1 MANLDS
7 FYLKW
12 APRVLSVLRI
22 VAGFLLMQHGMQKL
36 LGLPAPM
43 PGGTVPLLSL
53 FGVSGVLELVGGLL
67 VLTGLFTRLAAFIL
81 SGELAVAYFMAHAP
95 RGFWPLLN
103 QGELAALYSF
113 VFLYLAVA
121 GGGVWSLDN
130 LLRRRVTTPADATA
144 GG

>member
-1 MANLDS
+1 MTNLDS

-12 APRVLSVLRI
+12 APRLLSVLRI

-43 PGGTVPLLSL
+43 PTGTVPLLSL
-53 FGVSGVLELVGGLL
+53 FGLVGALELGGGLL
-67 VLTGLFTRLAAFIL
+67 ILLGLFTRPAAFIL

-95 RGFWPLLN
+95 LGFWPLLN

-113 VFLYLAVA
+113 VFLYLATA
-121 GGGVWSLDN
+121 GGGTWGLDN
-130 LLRRRVTTPADATA
+130 LLHRRATTPADATA
-144 GG
+144 GA

>member
-1 MANLDS
+1 MSNLDS
-7 FYLKW
+7 FYVKW
-12 APRVLSVLRI
+12 TPRLLSVLRI
-22 VAGFLLMQHGMQKL
+22 VAGFLIMQHGMQKL

-67 VLTGLFTRLAAFIL
+67 VLMGLFTRLAAFIL

-95 RGFWPLLN
+95 QGFWPLLN
-103 QGELAALYSF
+103 KGELAALYSF

-121 GGGVWSLDN
+121 GGGEWSLDN
-130 LLRRRVTTPADATA
+130 LLRCRVTTSVGATA
-144 GG
+144 WA

>member
-1 MANLDS
+1 MVNLDP

-22 VAGFLLMQHGMQKL
+22 VAGFLLMQHGLQKL

-53 FGVSGVLELVGGLL
+53 FGVSGALELVGGLL

-81 SGELAVAYFMAHAP
+81 SGELAVAYFMMHAP
-95 RGFWPLLN
+95 QGFWPLLN
-103 QGELAALYSF
+103 NGELAALYSF

-121 GGGVWSLDN
+121 GGGVWSLDS
-130 LLRRRVTTPADATA
+130 LLRRSRTTPAAVTA
-144 GG
+144 RA